1 MHPMTDFSQDY
12 RTHRNKISLENQ
24 IKSLAFL
31 KDPWLQPLLP
41 LTLLLQHLKLEE
53 EAELEEAELAGLEEA
68 GQVELVLE
76 EEVVVA
82 AVEQREEKKQQ
93 G

>member
-1 MHPMTDFSQDY
+1 MTDFSQDY
-12 RTHRNKISLENQ
+12 RTHRNKITFENQ

-41 LTLLLQHLKLEE
+41 LTLLLQHQMLG
-53 EAELEEAELAGLEEA
+53 EEAELAGLEEA
-68 GQVELVLE
+68 EQVELVLE
-76 EEVVVA
+76 EEVEEE
-82 AVEQREEKKQQ
+82 VEQREGRTMQ

>member
-1 MHPMTDFSQDY
+1 MTDFSQDY
-12 RTHRNKISLENQ
+12 RTHRNKITFENQ

-41 LTLLLQHLKLEE
+41 LKLLLQHQTLE
-53 EAELEEAELAGLEEA
+53 EEA

-76 EEVVVA
+76 EVVVEA
-82 AVEQREEKKQQ
+82 EGEQRKGRTVQ

>member
-1 MHPMTDFSQDY
+1 MHNSKITLE
-12 RTHRNKISLENQ
+12 NKIC
-24 IKSLAFL
+24 SLAFL

-76 EEVVVA
+76 EEVVVVA